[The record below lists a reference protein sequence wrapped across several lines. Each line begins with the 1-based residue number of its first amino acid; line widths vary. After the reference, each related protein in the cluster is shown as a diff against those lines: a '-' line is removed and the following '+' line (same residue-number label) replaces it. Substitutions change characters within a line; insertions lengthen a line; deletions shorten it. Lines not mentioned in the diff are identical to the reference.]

1 MLFCFCSSIPMGMDI
16 LFVGLLLA
24 GILWTLLT
32 QGGEAAMAAL
42 LQGGSEAVTLCL
54 KMWGGY
60 MFWLGLMEVGSR
72 AGLME
77 GLSRLLA
84 PVIKKL
90 FPRAGKAAPAIT
102 MNLAANI
109 LGMGNAA
116 TPMGIKAMSCLD
128 RENAN
133 PLYASDNMCMLVV
146 LNTTSIQLIPTTII
160 ALRAAASSADP
171 FSIILPIWI
180 SSLTA
185 VLSAVSLAKLYFG
198 RKKL

>member
-1 MLFCFCSSIPMGMDI
+1 MGMDI

-77 GLSRLLA
+77 GLSRHLA
-84 PVIKKL
+84 PVIRKL

-109 LGMGNAA
+109 FNI
-116 TPMGIKAMSCLD
+116 T
-128 RENAN
+128 
-133 PLYASDNMCMLVV
+133 ASNIRC
-146 LNTTSIQLIPTTII
+146 
-160 ALRAAASSADP
+160 
-171 FSIILPIWI
+171 
-180 SSLTA
+180 
-185 VLSAVSLAKLYFG
+185 
-198 RKKL
+198 

>member
-1 MLFCFCSSIPMGMDI
+1 MGMDI

-24 GILWTLLT
+24 GNLWTLLT

-109 LGMGNAA
+109 LGMGNTA
-116 TPMGIKAMSCLD
+116 TPFGLEAMELMEQENPVPGTATHEMCALLILNAACLELLPTGQLAM
-128 RENAN
+128 RQAYGSLH
-133 PLYASDNMCMLVV
+133 PASVWL
-146 LNTTSIQLIPTTII
+146 PT
-160 ALRAAASSADP
+160 LLSSACATGAA
-171 FSIILPIWI
+171 IL
-180 SSLTA
+180 LC
-185 VLSAVSLAKLYFG
+185 LLLG
-198 RKKL
+198 RKKA